1 MRLLVVSMYWPP
13 AGGAGVQRPL
23 KLSGHLAELGFD
35 VHVLAPDD
43 PKWLHR
49 DASLVS
55 PPGVTV
61 HRARNLGPR
70 SRRPAEELR
79 AARGVGR
86 LAVRAELAARAA
98 LVPDAAVLWNLTA
111 IPAAIRLVRQLSIDV
126 VLTTSPPGSVHLAGA
141 AVRRAT
147 STRWV
152 ADLRDSLVQHVHR
165 RHEVRGERAL
175 GRLVARQADAIVCVS
190 NAIAEETAELRPRGP
205 VRVIGNGCDFE
216 DFDGL
221 EYRRGGRF
229 RITHAGSFFGR
240 RDPRPFLDALART
253 DADVVARFA
262 GDFRSSDRE
271 YADRLG
277 LGDRLE
283 LIPYASRTQA
293 LALQRDSEALLL
305 LIPEAEG
312 RGRGVLSGKVFE
324 YLAAERPILAA
335 VPPDGEAARLLR
347 DLGAGIVAAPDD
359 VDALVAALG
368 DLETRWRAGELNGTP
383 LSPEARA
390 RLSRRAR
397 AEELAA
403 LLNEVAARGRAGG
416 AVPGGDAPVGA
427 RGGVAGDPPPRGGV
441 VGDSSTGGGVV
452 GDT

>member
-1 MRLLVVSMYWPP
+1 VATVRLLVVSMYWPP

-49 DASLVS
+49 DASLVA
-55 PPGVTV
+55 PRGVTV
-61 HRARNLGPR
+61 HRARNVGPR

-79 AARGVGR
+79 AARGLGR

-98 LVPDAAVLWNLTA
+98 LVPDAAVLWNVTA
-111 IPAAIRLVRQLSIDV
+111 IPAAIRLVRRLSIDI
-126 VLTTSPPGSVHLAGA
+126 VLTTSPPGSVHLIGA
-141 AVRRAT
+141 AARRAT
-147 STRWV
+147 PASWV

-175 GRLVARQADAIVCVS
+175 GRLVARRADALVCVS
-190 NAIAEETAELRPRGP
+190 NAIAEEMRELQPRGP

-221 EYRRGGRF
+221 EYRRGQRF

-253 DADVVARFA
+253 GGEVVARFA
-262 GDFRSSDRE
+262 GDFRSADRE
-271 YADRLG
+271 YAERLG

-283 LIPYASRTQA
+283 LIPYASRPEA
-293 LALQRDSEALLL
+293 LALERDTEALLL

-335 VPPDGEAARLLR
+335 VPPDGEAAHLLR
-347 DLGAGIVAAPDD
+347 DLGVGVVTAPDD
-359 VDALVAALG
+359 VDALAAALANLQARWLAG
-368 DLETRWRAGELNGTP
+368 DLDGAP
-383 LSPEARA
+383 LSSEART
-390 RLSRRAR
+390 RISRRAR
-397 AEELAA
+397 AEELAD
-403 LLNEVAARGRAGG
+403 LLRELSR
-416 AVPGGDAPVGA
+416 
-427 RGGVAGDPPPRGGV
+427 
-441 VGDSSTGGGVV
+441 
-452 GDT
+452 